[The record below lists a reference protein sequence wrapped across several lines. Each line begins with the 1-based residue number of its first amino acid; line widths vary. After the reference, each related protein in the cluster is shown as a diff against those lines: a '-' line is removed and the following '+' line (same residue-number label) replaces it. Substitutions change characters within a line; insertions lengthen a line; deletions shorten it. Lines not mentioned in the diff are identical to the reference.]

1 MNDSIPSILVV
12 DDEVDTCQNMADIF
26 TDLGY
31 QVDTAQDGASGLELV
46 RRQRYDVA
54 LVDLMMPGM
63 DGATLCAEMRKVRA
77 ETVALLVTAFPN
89 SPRAD
94 QAVVAGAWR
103 VVPKPVELPKVMALI
118 EEAAGQ
124 PLVLVVDDDVE
135 LCASLWDLLREEGF
149 RVCLAHDAATAV
161 ERLGSGGY
169 QVMLLDMKLPDGNG
183 SQVYRVARQAR
194 PAPQVVVI
202 TGYRAEMEEKVRQV
216 LSEGA
221 SGVMA
226 KPFDVA
232 ALLATLRRLAGQGA
246 EQS

>member
-1 MNDSIPSILVV
+1 M
-12 DDEVDTCQNMADIF
+12 DDEVDTCLNLADIF

-31 QVDTAQDGASGLELV
+31 RVDTAQDGATGLELV

-89 SPRAD
+89 SPRAE
-94 QAVVAGAWR
+94 QAVAAGAWR

-118 EEAAGQ
+118 EQAAGQ

-161 ERLGSGGY
+161 ERVGNGGY
-169 QVMLLDMKLPDGNG
+169 QVVLLDMKLPDGDG
-183 SQVYRVARQAR
+183 SEVFRASRQANS
-194 PAPQVVVI
+194 PPQVVVI
-202 TGYRAEMEEKVRQV
+202 TGYPAEMEEKVQQV

-221 SGVMA
+221 ASVVG
-226 KPFDVA
+226 KPFDVP
-232 ALLATLRRLAGQGA
+232 ALLATVRRLAEEGQG
-246 EQS
+246 